1 MRAERRSSGR
11 FSPGQAPAFQRK
23 ECFVNMDQL
32 FSDQALLGVFLL
44 LLPVCLAASV
54 YFLSAGQPAALLRG
68 LWRTFLDLLFAPF
81 AYMRHTVARLSRE
94 GGQSVQA
101 SASDAQFLM
110 RTMVRIQMAV
120 LFLALS
126 VVCAG
131 GLILA
136 IHAGIPEEAAA
147 KRKQALQALQQMK
160 DDTIPAIESEIRE
173 LSSQLGDRA
182 ALRREY
188 EEKKASIRDLDAKM
202 ASLREELE
210 NGGHGSYFAIIRTYL
225 EAESENLRSEGGRRG
240 VRAEVVNFLRKVP
253 TSSDFDQRALDYLE
267 LAEQRAAAAVE
278 LAELE
283 PASRSAAL
291 ALQKEKAE
299 LRLREAKRTAQEL
312 EQEASLSRLFAAYS
326 AGEFWKG
333 LGVLLLFLWLILW
346 AGGLSIEYAELFID
360 MATNLRAVRAHH
372 EKIAPAGPLPS
383 VPPAE

>member
-1 MRAERRSSGR
+1 
-11 FSPGQAPAFQRK
+11 
-23 ECFVNMDQL
+23 MDAL
-32 FSDQALLGVFLL
+32 FSDQVLLGLFLL

-68 LWRTFLDLLFAPF
+68 LWRTFLDLLLAPF
-81 AYMRHTVARLSRE
+81 AYMRHAVARLSRE

-101 SASDAQFLM
+101 SGSDAQFLM
-110 RTMVRIQMAV
+110 RTSVRIQMAV

-126 VVCAG
+126 VVGTG
-131 GLILA
+131 GLVLA

-147 KRKQALQALQQMK
+147 QRRQALQALQQLK
-160 DDTIPAIESEIRE
+160 DNTIPAIEKEIRE
-173 LSSQLGDRA
+173 LSSQLSDRA

-188 EEKKASIRDLDAKM
+188 EEKKAAIRDVEAKM

-210 NGGHGSYFAIIRTYL
+210 SGEYGRYFAIISTFL
-225 EAESENLRSEGGRRG
+225 EAEPEKLRSEGGRRG
-240 VRAEVVNFLRKVP
+240 VRADVVSFLQKAP
-253 TSSDFDQRALDYLE
+253 TSSDFDQRALDYVE
-267 LAEQRAAAAVE
+267 LAEQRAAEAAA

-283 PASRSAAL
+283 PAARSAAL
-291 ALQKEKAE
+291 ALQKKQAE
-299 LRLREAKRTAQEL
+299 LRLREAQQTAREL

-360 MATNLRAVRAHH
+360 MATNLRAVRMQF
-372 EKIAPAGPLPS
+372 EKAAPGGPAAAMPLPPL
-383 VPPAE
+383 PPAE